1 MARRLVDRERIIAW
15 ANARGAV
22 PARVAETPHD
32 ESDPGLRLDFFGASA
47 AEGGDGAGT
56 ERAEEK
62 LLPIS
67 WDEWFRTFEKYR
79 LALVVDE
86 LEASAAVN

>member
-15 ANARGAV
+15 ANARGAA
-22 PARVAETPHD
+22 PARVADTPHD
-32 ESDPGLRLDFFGASA
+32 ESDPGLRLDFFGTGAS
-47 AEGGDGAGT
+47 EGGDGADA
-56 ERAEEK
+56 ERGEEK
-62 LLPIS
+62 IVPIS